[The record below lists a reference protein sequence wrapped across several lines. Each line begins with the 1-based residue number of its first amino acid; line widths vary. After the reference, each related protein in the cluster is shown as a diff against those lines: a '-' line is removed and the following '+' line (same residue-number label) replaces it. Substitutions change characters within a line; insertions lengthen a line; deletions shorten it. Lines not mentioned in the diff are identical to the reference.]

1 MNLLTSTDL
10 AFQLNDGKFEYNKRC
25 GYVELG
31 LLFLITVHEILL
43 SYVIM
48 YSVVNLTC
56 YYFFSDYNLC
66 IQVQDSCTLCS
77 FVSPPCT
84 ST

>member
-31 LLFLITVHEILL
+31 LLFPITVHEILL
-43 SYVIM
+43 SIEEA
-48 YSVVNLTC
+48 
-56 YYFFSDYNLC
+56 SDKRG
-66 IQVQDSCTLCS
+66 
-77 FVSPPCT
+77 
-84 ST
+84 

>member
-25 GYVELG
+25 GYVVLG

-43 SYVIM
+43 TYVIM
-48 YSVVNLTC
+48 YSVLTLTC
-56 YYFFSDYNLC
+56 
-66 IQVQDSCTLCS
+66 
-77 FVSPPCT
+77 
-84 ST
+84 